1 MRRCYRGVAL
11 VLGAI
16 LLASNTLS
24 NSCRLNVSDVYA
36 AEDPL
41 AKEEVSLVKSI
52 EETTI
57 PEITVTPEP
66 EAEIQTGEENV
77 DTEILAEESNT
88 ESTESVEE
96 NESTLKQDELNDQ
109 FNGHE
114 LGYNDYNVL
123 LKIVEAEAGGEDLT
137 GKMLVANV
145 ILNRVKNDRFPNTV
159 KEVVYQKT
167 NGSAQFSPTVDG
179 RINTVS
185 ISQETLEAV
194 ERVLN
199 GEDYSNGALYFRS
212 VKCNSTWFDNSLRRV
227 VEHGN
232 HIFYTI

>member
-16 LLASNTLS
+16 LLSSNTLS
-24 NSCRLNVSDVYA
+24 NSCRLNIFDVYA
-36 AEDPL
+36 AEDTL
-41 AKEEVSLVKSI
+41 ANDESVVITEEESQEVSEI
-52 EETTI
+52 EPTTT
-57 PEITVTPEP
+57 EEP
-66 EAEIQTGEENV
+66 NAEIQTGEENV
-77 DTEILAEESNT
+77 ETEIPAEESET
-88 ESTESVEE
+88 EAIEATEE
-96 NESTLKQDELNDQ
+96 NETSFKLE
-109 FNGHE
+109 
-114 LGYNDYNVL
+114 YNDYNVL

-145 ILNRVKNDRFPNTV
+145 ILNRVKNDQFPNTV
-159 KEVVYQKT
+159 TEVVYQKT

-199 GEDYSNGALYFRS
+199 GEDYSNGAVYFRS
-212 VKCNSTWFDNSLRRV
+212 VRCNSTWFDNSLRRV
-227 VEHGN
+227 AQHGN
-232 HIFYTI
+232 HIFYAI